1 MLALQNYGGYLCD
14 DTFVNRG
21 TVGTGHGVT
30 DEFQAAYGYAFSS
43 NSTSPGAVWYA
54 NMLALFQS
62 LHVVINNRHHRQSA
76 PYEPECVCLT
86 SLPITNI
93 LSFF

>member
-62 LHVVINNRHHRQSA
+62 LHVVINNRNNTVGGGGTPVQ
-76 PYEPECVCLT
+76 PPPP
-86 SLPITNI
+86 PICST
-93 LSFF
+93 